1 MDKDI
6 STAVIRRL
14 PRYLRYLEELMNE
27 GIERISS
34 SELSKRMN
42 VTASQIRQDLNNFGG
57 FGTQGYGYN
66 VDHLHDEISKILGL
80 HTVHH
85 LIIIGAG
92 NLGQAITRY
101 ICSGN
106 TSFDITGLFD
116 IDEKLS
122 NKSVAGRRIMMYD
135 EMPGFLSRNRV
146 DIAALTIPREEAL
159 RVASDVIKN
168 GVKAIWNFTHTDIP
182 VPDDVVVEN
191 VHLSDSLMQL
201 SYNLAKKEG
210 GGGLKNG

>member
-6 STAVIRRL
+6 SSAVIRRL

-27 GIERISS
+27 GFERISS

-66 VDHLHDEISKILGL
+66 VNHLHDEIAKILGL
-80 HTVHH
+80 NTVHPV
-85 LIIIGAG
+85 IIIGAG

-101 ICSGN
+101 IRSGN
-106 TSFDITGLFD
+106 MSFDIIGLFD
-116 IDEKLS
+116 IDRKLS
-122 NKSVAGRRIMMYD
+122 NKSVAGRKIMMYE
-135 EMPGFLSRNRV
+135 EMPAFLSKNRV
-146 DIAALTIPREEAL
+146 DIAALTIPREDAL
-159 RVASDVIKN
+159 RVASDVIRN

-201 SYNLAKKEG
+201 SYNLAVRTCSG
-210 GGGLKNG
+210 ST